1 MAEIDFDEIDD
12 WAPPLRSVLKV
23 FLPPDIENIL
33 VSRRPEFV
41 EDALDAIFEVSDR
54 NAIID
59 TTLDWVRS
67 ETIVGYHGTRLTPEE
82 IESIRD
88 RGLLPLDASARRIRL
103 ARALSKHPQWRS
115 VSSRLDEA
123 LEQHGRG
130 QCAGGREGQVH
141 LTLSRSGL
149 VNSFNHY
156 LSHGSEFDQH
166 VAYYLLGD
174 EGKELLREDGAPTLL
189 KFAVPGDVAL
199 EVAHPFF
206 GIDDVRR
213 QGDVPNIVSEF
224 LKAWSYALAHPGFQS
239 STLRV
244 DCGLFFRRAVPP
256 DWLVAV
262 EPLAYSDDSSV
273 SG

>member
-23 FLPPDIENIL
+23 FLPLDIENIL

-59 TTLDWVRS
+59 TTLDWVRC

-88 RGLLPLDASARRIRL
+88 RGLLQLDASARRIRL
-103 ARALSKHPQWRS
+103 TRALSKHPQWRS

-123 LEQHGRG
+123 LEKHGRG
-130 QCAGGREGQVH
+130 QCAGGRERQVH

-199 EVAHPFF
+199 E
-206 GIDDVRR
+206 I
-213 QGDVPNIVSEF
+213 
-224 LKAWSYALAHPGFQS
+224 
-239 STLRV
+239 
-244 DCGLFFRRAVPP
+244 GLSR
-256 DWLVAV
+256 
-262 EPLAYSDDSSV
+262 
-273 SG
+273 

>member
-1 MAEIDFDEIDD
+1 MAKINFDTIDD
-12 WAPPLRSVLKV
+12 WASPLHSVLQGL
-23 FLPPDIENIL
+23 LPKGIENIL
-33 VSRRPEFV
+33 ISRRPEYF
-41 EDALDAIFEVSDR
+41 EDALDAIFEISDR
-54 NAIID
+54 NAIIN

-82 IESIRD
+82 IESIRE

-103 ARALSKHPQWRS
+103 TRALSEHPQWQS

-123 LEQHGRG
+123 LEKHGRG
-130 QCAGGREGQVH
+130 QRAGGREGQVH

-149 VNSFNHY
+149 VNGFNHY

-166 VAYYLLGD
+166 VAHYLLGD

-189 KFAVPGDVAL
+189 NFAVPGDVAL

-206 GIDDVRR
+206 GIDDVLR

-224 LKAWSYALAHPGFQS
+224 LKSWSYALAHPGFQS
-239 STLRV
+239 SALRV

-262 EPLAYSDDSSV
+262 EPVAYSNDSSV